1 MRPIPLNYL
10 LNYRTTVIA
19 LVIEISGLENKK
31 NQNILLNSEYEIRD
45 ALHPEFLYSSAFINI
60 LDLDDNEIIKS
71 ITLEGA
77 GWGHGVGLC
86 QIGALGMALKHKTSS
101 EILTHYF
108 PSTKIK
114 KMYD

>member
-1 MRPIPLNYL
+1 MYKR
-10 LNYRTTVIA
+10 
-19 LVIEISGLENKK
+19 
-31 NQNILLNSEYEIRD
+31 Q
-45 ALHPEFLYSSAFINI
+45 AFINI
-60 LDLDDNEIIKS
+60 LDLDENEIIKS

-86 QIGALGMALKHKTSS
+86 QIGALGMALSHKTSA
-101 EILTHYF
+101 EILSHYF